1 MGTLEPNRRIGDAEG
16 ATSSITGKLKPKIVV
31 VDYHKGN
38 IRSVERAL
46 EDSGADAVISDDSA
60 VIGRADAVV
69 LPGVGAF
76 ADAMETIESL
86 RLADPL
92 RDAIAREVPFLGI
105 CLGQHLLF
113 EAGEEH
119 AAGVELTRGL
129 GIFPGVVRRMPR
141 ADAEGRAYKIP
152 HVGWNKVF
160 FSDDPC
166 AQALFRNIGCG
177 SHFYFTHSYIVP
189 DGPATIATTTHS
201 VEFPSVVGKGVVFGV
216 QFHPEKSSDVG
227 RMMIDNFVDLVRQR

>member
-1 MGTLEPNRRIGDAEG
+1 MTVANADVDSMGMG
-16 ATSSITGKLKPKIVV
+16 AHIAGISRPRIVV

-46 EDSGADAVISDDSA
+46 EDSGADAVISDDPHE
-60 VIGRADAVV
+60 IERADAVV

-76 ADAMETIESL
+76 TDAMVTICSL
-86 RLADPL
+86 GLVEPL
-92 RDAIAREVPFLGI
+92 RDVIAREVPFLGI

-113 EAGEEH
+113 EAGAEH
-119 AAGVELTRGL
+119 AAGDEPTRGL
-129 GIFPGVVRRMPR
+129 GIFPGVVELMPR
-141 ADAEGRAYKIP
+141 EDAEGNTYKIP
-152 HVGWNKVF
+152 HVGWNKVDIA
-160 FSDDPC
+160 SDARGCP
-166 AQALFRNIGCG
+166 LFRGIEDG

-201 VEFPSVVGKGVVFGV
+201 VAFPCVVGKGNVFGV

-227 RMMIDNFVDLVRQR
+227 RAMMGNFVDMVREG

>member
-76 ADAMETIESL
+76 TDAMETIESL

-141 ADAEGRAYKIP
+141 
-152 HVGWNKVF
+152 
-160 FSDDPC
+160 
-166 AQALFRNIGCG
+166 
-177 SHFYFTHSYIVP
+177 
-189 DGPATIATTTHS
+189 
-201 VEFPSVVGKGVVFGV
+201 
-216 QFHPEKSSDVG
+216 
-227 RMMIDNFVDLVRQR
+227 VRS